1 MKVNKGILFVLL
13 GAGCFGFTPIFAK
26 LGFSYGYSLGQI
38 NIVQML
44 ISSFLLWSITLIKRP
59 SFKGLTKKNLPLI
72 MMTGCFTGLTSIFYY
87 GAMQYL
93 PASLAIILMFQFVWI
108 GILLEWIF
116 SKVKPAP
123 ITVLSILLI
132 LIGVFFASNII
143 NGDIQG
149 LPLKGFLFGILSAFT
164 YAGFIFF
171 SGKVAVDVDPLARTS
186 LMATGSTILILI
198 VFMRDIPSVFPLETN
213 LVATAVG
220 VSLFGAVFPPLFFAV
235 GAPLVSGGIA
245 NILTSIE
252 LPIAILS
259 ASIILSE
266 TVTLLQWLGTAIIL
280 AAIAL
285 NELGGKLF
293 RVRKHNKEVIYIDKN
308 KQPL

>member
-1 MKVNKGILFVLL
+1 MKINKGILFVLV

-38 NIVQML
+38 NIVQMI

-59 SFKGLTKKNLPLI
+59 SFKGLNKRNVPQI
-72 MMTGCFTGLTSIFYY
+72 MITGCFIGLTSIFYY
-87 GAMQYL
+87 GSMQFL

-108 GILLEWIF
+108 GIILEWIF
-116 SKVKPAP
+116 SKIKPAP
-123 ITVLSILLI
+123 VTILSIVFI
-132 LIGVFFASNII
+132 LIGVFFASNIV

-149 LPLKGFLFGILSAFT
+149 LPFKGFLFGILSAFT

-198 VFMRDIPSVFPLETN
+198 LFMRDIPSVLPMEAN
-213 LVATAVG
+213 LLTTAAG
-220 VSLFGAVFPPLFFAV
+220 VSLFGAVLPPLFFAV
-235 GAPLVSGGIA
+235 GAPLVSGGVA

-252 LPIAILS
+252 LPVAILS
-259 ASIILSE
+259 ASLILSE
-266 TVTLLQWLGTAIIL
+266 TVTGLQWVGTAIIL
-280 AAIAL
+280 VAIAI
-285 NELGGKLF
+285 NELGSRLYRARRHVEG
-293 RVRKHNKEVIYIDKN
+293 
-308 KQPL
+308 

>member
-13 GAGCFGFTPIFAK
+13 GAGCFGFTPVFAK

-72 MMTGCFTGLTSIFYY
+72 MLTGCFTGLTSIFYY

-108 GILLEWIF
+108 GIILEWIF

-123 ITVLSILLI
+123 ITVLSIFLI
-132 LIGVFFASNII
+132 LIGVFLASNII

-198 VFMRDIPSVFPLETN
+198 IFMRDLPSVFPLETN

-266 TVTLLQWLGTAIIL
+266 TVTPLQWLGTAIIL

-293 RVRKHNKEVIYIDKN
+293 RVRKHNKKVIYIDKN

>member
-13 GAGCFGFTPIFAK
+13 GAGCFGFTPVFAK

-72 MMTGCFTGLTSIFYY
+72 MITGCFTGLTSIFYY

-108 GILLEWIF
+108 GIILEWIF

-123 ITVLSILLI
+123 ITVLSIFLI

-198 VFMRDIPSVFPLETN
+198 IFVRDIPSIFPLETN

-266 TVTLLQWLGTAIIL
+266 TVTPLQWVGTAIIL

-293 RVRKHNKEVIYIDKN
+293 RVRKHNKEVLYIDKN

>member
-1 MKVNKGILFVLL
+1 MKLNKGILFVLI
-13 GAGCFGFTPIFAK
+13 GAAFFGFTPVFAK
-26 LGFSYGYSLGQI
+26 LGFSFGYTLGQI

-44 ISSFLLWSITLIKRP
+44 ISSILLWSFTLIKRA
-59 SFKGLTKKNLPLI
+59 SFKGLTKKNIPQI

-108 GILLEWIF
+108 GIMLEWIF
-116 SKVKPAP
+116 SKIKPAP
-123 ITVLSILLI
+123 VTILSIILI
-132 LIGVFFASNII
+132 LVGVFFASNVL

-149 LPLKGFLFGILSAFT
+149 LPFKGILFGILSAFT

-171 SGKVAVDVDPLARTS
+171 SGRVAVNVDPWTRTS
-186 LMATGSTILILI
+186 LMATGSTILVLVI
-198 VFMRDIPSVFPLETN
+198 FMREIPSVLPLEAN
-213 LVATAVG
+213 LITSAVG
-220 VSLFGAVFPPLFFAV
+220 VSLFGAVLPPLFFAM
-235 GAPLVSGGIA
+235 GAPLISGGIA

-266 TVTLLQWLGTAIIL
+266 TITPLQWLGTAIIL

-285 NELGGKLF
+285 NELGTSLF
-293 RVRKHNKEVIYIDKN
+293 QFRKQIRG
-308 KQPL
+308 